1 MTNPEMRN
9 HIAALP
15 AITAGGKNYL
25 SHQAVTNAVAAFLF
39 PTLSLDQIDEV
50 GYRCILET
58 ADSLCHELGYAG
70 IVKLAP
76 PEVPFNQTGLYW
88 AKGSMADK
96 ADNNRRFELGY
107 IVMTPGVA
115 ALGIDVGPYLV
126 RHMQADWG
134 DEMDRFDWQQNNQ
147 AVKEGLR
154 ILSAYNVPL
163 KNGEKERIWIITE
176 ADRSSTT
183 LLLPSEY

>member
-1 MTNPEMRN
+1 MEKLKNR
-9 HIAALP
+9 IADLP
-15 AITAGGKNYL
+15 AVTVGGKRYL
-25 SHQAVTNAVAAFLF
+25 AYQAVTDAVAAFLF

-50 GYRCILET
+50 GYQLVLET
-58 ADSLCHELGYAG
+58 ADSLCHELGYAD
-70 IVKLAP
+70 IVRLTP
-76 PEVPFNQTGLYW
+76 PEVPFNQTGHYW
-88 AKGSMADK
+88 VKGSLANK
-96 ADNNRRFELGY
+96 PERSRRFELGY
-107 IVMTPGVA
+107 VVMTPGVA
-115 ALGIDVGPYLV
+115 ALGIDVSPYLA
-126 RHMQADWG
+126 RHKQADWG

-163 KNGEKERIWIITE
+163 NNGEMERIWIITE